1 VVEDRRHILHRVQQV
16 VVGEQRHRLRLWN
29 LDKRDGRF
37 RDRREGSFAAGHEPT
52 EVDDARLAVL
62 AAVLGEQAVEVVAGD
77 VPLHLREALVD
88 RARLLVE
95 DPDDLGVDPR

>member
-37 RDRREGSFAAGHEPT
+37 RDRREVPFAAGHEPT

-62 AAVLGEQAVEVVAGD
+62 AAVLGEQAVEVSRRRSASSPGK
-77 VPLHLREALVD
+77 RSS